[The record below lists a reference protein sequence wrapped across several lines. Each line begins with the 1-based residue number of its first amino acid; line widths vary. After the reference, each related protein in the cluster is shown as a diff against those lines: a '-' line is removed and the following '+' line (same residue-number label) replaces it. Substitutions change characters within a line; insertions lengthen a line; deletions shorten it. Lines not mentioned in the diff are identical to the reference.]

1 VPGTADLPSPPRH
14 YLAGHLPAFGVN
26 RRSICPRGSR
36 EHQVCWELAPVH
48 ELIKGRGIEPCG
60 HSDRVAARGQS
71 RALGCRVWRDRW
83 ISDEFATKERRGR
96 DAPGGKLPPSWE
108 FPASPGGHGLC
119 SFLARGLSR
128 RQVAT
133 RIRRGMGDA
142 PQVVR
147 HPSRGTPRHLGG
159 LFRPVRWTCRSHP
172 AGARARPASQTLRR
186 GRGSRQVHLLR
197 ASRARPL
204 RGFARG
210 HCAEDARLA
219 VSRAS
224 AQIRPAA
231 VEHISGTLAV
241 HVRRML

>member
-1 VPGTADLPSPPRH
+1 MLGGTASFAVLRIDVPGTADLPSPPRH

-108 FPASPGGHGLC
+108 FPASRGGHGLC

-133 RIRRGMGDA
+133 RIRKGDGRCSPGCSTSVPRNA
-142 PQVVR
+142 ASPWRPFSSSSVDL
-147 HPSRGTPRHLGG
+147 PLTPCWSPRA
-159 LFRPVRWTCRSHP
+159 TCKSDSTK
-172 AGARARPASQTLRR
+172 GAREPT
-186 GRGSRQVHLLR
+186 GSS
-197 ASRARPL
+197 ATCESSSPPTGFRARTL
-204 RGFARG
+204 CRR
-210 HCAEDARLA
+210 CT
-219 VSRAS
+219 SR
-224 AQIRPAA
+224 R
-231 VEHISGTLAV
+231 
-241 HVRRML
+241 